1 MNLERRGM
9 ELDTRCVMCN
19 RRGEEGGHL
28 FFGCKSVRPIWQML
42 GFGEAREKLSNTF
55 SARDAVRTI
64 LEFDERNI
72 LLAVTFMWQWLLER
86 NRVSGGEQRM
96 EPSQLAYIAQKNT
109 DKFQSIV
116 GVCA

>member
-1 MNLERRGM
+1 M

-28 FFGCKSVRPIWQML
+28 FFGCKSVIPIWQML
-42 GFGEAREKLSNTF
+42 GLGKAREKLSNTF

-64 LEFDERNI
+64 LEFDERNR

-86 NRVSGGEQRM
+86 NRVRGGEQRM
-96 EPSQLAYIAQKNT
+96 EPSQLAYIA
-109 DKFQSIV
+109 
-116 GVCA
+116 